1 MSRNIALLR
10 LEFNKK
16 ITKLIANH
24 KCTSMYMY
32 SSNQSLLR
40 LYADCCEIRYFLFGA
55 SKDSNVP
62 AVMMI
67 SEEIVR
73 KII

>member
-1 MSRNIALLR
+1 
-10 LEFNKK
+10 
-16 ITKLIANH
+16 
-24 KCTSMYMY
+24 MYMY